1 MKEGGIERQAVF
13 RGTSIAQIRNPP
25 PASPTGRAGQAG
37 VKRRARFQPAGGAVP
52 PRCPTPGTQKCGTE
66 SQRARSQAQPRLV
79 DLAQAAATAAA
90 GAEEEE
96 VDREAPPDL
105 SPATRAP
112 SARPRAQRPP
122 APPASES
129 ALRPRSAL
137 QLRRVACPAG
147 VGRAQPGPGS
157 AAAHGRG
164 RPGDRGNARSLALGG
179 GHPGGECWG
188 ARRGRR
194 GPRRWG
200 SLVSVRPVGLPRLRG
215 FRLGGGGRDGGA
227 RAGARGRRA
236 ILILG

>member
-1 MKEGGIERQAVF
+1 MKEGGIERQAVV
-13 RGTSIAQIRNPP
+13 RGTSIAQIRNAP

-112 SARPRAQRPP
+112 SARQRPSLGECAPAPQRLAASARRLPGRRRPGPARPRVRRCPRAG
-122 APPASES
+122 APG
-129 ALRPRSAL
+129 RPRQCA
-137 QLRRVACPAG
+137 V
-147 VGRAQPGPGS
+147 PGPG
-157 AAAHGRG
+157 R
-164 RPGDRGNARSLALGG
+164 RP
-179 GHPGGECWG
+179 PWG
-188 ARRGRR
+188 
-194 GPRRWG
+194 
-200 SLVSVRPVGLPRLRG
+200 
-215 FRLGGGGRDGGA
+215 
-227 RAGARGRRA
+227 
-236 ILILG
+236 